1 MEIIEELMSDPDY
14 SYEAVKK
21 SSFAASNLYG
31 WVKSLRDYH
40 YIFKELEPR
49 KNAFL
54 QAEKVFK
61 EATNRSNNKRN

>member
-54 QAEKVFK
+54 
-61 EATNRSNNKRN
+61 

>member
-1 MEIIEELMSDPDY
+1 MTNDKMELIEELMSDPDY

-54 QAEKVFK
+54 
-61 EATNRSNNKRN
+61 